1 MSKFNIGDKIY
12 KPKGYKF
19 NGTVVSVFNTT
30 SGDIRIVAEMDD
42 NGMLHIFNEN
52 QLEIRDNLYDTD
64 LTEYKVRVME
74 LVNYYVSERGM
85 TLEEAKNH
93 ILDYK
98 VIFEIDKLPEFIR
111 EYWIKIKEEVIKLK

>member
-1 MSKFNIGDKIY
+1 MSKLKIGDKIF

-52 QLEIRDNLYDTD
+52 QLEIRDTLYDESMN
-64 LTEYKVRVME
+64 EYKVRAME
-74 LVNYYVSERGM
+74 LVNFYVSNQGM
-85 TLEEAKNH
+85 TLDEAKTH

-98 VIFEIDKLPEFIR
+98 IIFEIDTLPEFIR
-111 EYWIKIKEEVIKLK
+111 EYWVKIKNELVKLK

>member
-19 NGTVVSVFNTT
+19 DGTVVSVFNTT
-30 SGDIRIVAEMDD
+30 LGDIRIVAEMDD

-52 QLEIRDNLYDTD
+52 QLEIRDHSYDYGMN
-64 LTEYKVRVME
+64 EHKFRAME
-74 LVNYYVSERGM
+74 LVNYYVRERNM
-85 TLEEAKNH
+85 TSDEAKNH

-98 VIFEIDKLPEFIR
+98 ILFEVENIPEFIR
-111 EYWIKIKEEVIKLK
+111 EYWSKIKEELIKL